1 MNKNKLTSQIHKI
14 SKEKDVSFNI
24 ILQTYFF
31 ESFLQRLALS
41 DYKDQFVLKGG
52 FLLSSFLGIELRST
66 LDIDFSLQ
74 NISFERENIE
84 RVITDIIAID
94 NHDDITYS
102 IKGISIIQQHH
113 DYQGYTV
120 ALIGRLDNIK
130 VPFSIDMA
138 YGDPITPNK
147 IHYRYNTIVSEQKLS
162 LMAYNHESVL
172 AEKLQTIVDKRTGN
186 SRMKDFYDIYLIN
199 TLQENMVDTNTLK
212 TAILNTF
219 KHRVT
224 EFNKVDIEKLLL
236 SMTKDDAFLKRWD
249 AYINKNP
256 YVHHVSFTKVIDVI
270 MSMISKI

>member
-74 NISFERENIE
+74 NMPFERENIE
-84 RVITDIIAID
+84 KVITDIIAID

-102 IKGISIIQQHH
+102 IKGISIIQQHN

-130 VPFSIDMA
+130 VPFSVDMA
-138 YGDPITPNK
+138 FGDPITPNK
-147 IHYRYNTIVSEQKLS
+147 IHYHYNAIVSEQQLS

-199 TLQENMVDTNTLK
+199 TLQANMVDTNT
-212 TAILNTF
+212 
-219 KHRVT
+219 
-224 EFNKVDIEKLLL
+224 
-236 SMTKDDAFLKRWD
+236 
-249 AYINKNP
+249 
-256 YVHHVSFTKVIDVI
+256 
-270 MSMISKI
+270 